1 MPSPSCAVCHV
12 SCVVR
17 RATLMGNRV
26 LTPEQFSVEVGGSVK
41 ASRKQ
46 VPLGLAWALS
56 IHKSQGTPSLDSA
69 APRPFVSFF
78 SRTFV
83 VRVCVCACAA
93 ARVMALAR
101 LPAHPRWQ
109 G

>member
-1 MPSPSCAVCHV
+1 
-12 SCVVR
+12 
-17 RATLMGNRV
+17 MGNRV

-83 VRVCVCACAA
+83 VCVCVCVCACAA

-101 LPAHPRWQ
+101 LSAHPCWQ